1 MQDEPGVEVGDDREL
16 VDDLISRAVDA
27 YRELADDGDLDPVW
41 PLLTQAA
48 IRFDYALDG
57 ARTLAGSD
65 DPVERAVAGLLV
77 GSVNSGRDD
86 GPWRDR
92 SLEICAE
99 MLRDESDPDVV
110 WAVAHALGQL
120 EDGRAAALLLPLAE
134 HPDSDV
140 RFKVAMGLPS
150 TYDQDNPDEAIVA
163 ALIALS
169 GDEDEDVRDYATF
182 GLGTTLESVDT
193 PEVRAALRAR
203 AEDEHADTRNEALA
217 GLAFRYDPAVVPLL
231 SKELESDEVDSVT
244 VQAASVIAD
253 PQLLPGLRRLADA
266 LGPGEQAELERAIER
281 CEPALAGERA
291 AAEQRLLARLLQE
304 AEDNPRFGTRVTG
317 IELEGEFPRTALAA
331 WVLSGPEPY
340 QDRWSVWGE
349 LCGRVTEDGRLA
361 ELDIER
367 AVELVRDW
375 TGTADS

>member
-1 MQDEPGVEVGDDREL
+1 MQDEPGAEVADDREL

-27 YRELADDGDLDPVW
+27 YRELADDGDLDPIW

-48 IRFDYALDG
+48 IRYDYALDG
-57 ARTLAGSD
+57 ARALARSD
-65 DPVERAVAGLLV
+65 DRVERAVAGLLI
-77 GSVNSGRDD
+77 GSVNSGRED
-86 GPWRDR
+86 GPWRET

-99 MLRDESDPDVV
+99 MLKDESDPDVV
-110 WAVAHALGQL
+110 WALAHALGSL
-120 EDGRAAALLLPLAE
+120 EDRRAAQLLLPLAR
-134 HPDSDV
+134 HSDSDV

-150 TYDQDNPDEAIVA
+150 TYDQDNPDDAIVA

-203 AEDEHADTRNEALA
+203 ADDEHADTRNEALA
-217 GLAFRYDPAVVPLL
+217 GLAFRYDASVVPLL
-231 SKELESDEVDSVT
+231 VKELESDDVEAVT

-253 PQLLPGLRRLADA
+253 PQLLPGLRQLAGR
-266 LGPGEQAELERAIER
+266 LGPGDQPELERAIER
-281 CEPALAGERA
+281 CEPALAGERS
-291 AAEQRLLARLLQE
+291 AAEQRLLARLLKE

-317 IELEGEFPRTALAA
+317 IELDGEFPRTALVA

-340 QDRWSVWGE
+340 QERWSIWGE

-367 AVELVRDW
+367 AVGLVRDW

>member
-1 MQDEPGVEVGDDREL
+1 
-16 VDDLISRAVDA
+16 
-27 YRELADDGDLDPVW
+27 
-41 PLLTQAA
+41 
-48 IRFDYALDG
+48 
-57 ARTLAGSD
+57 
-65 DPVERAVAGLLV
+65 
-77 GSVNSGRDD
+77 
-86 GPWRDR
+86 
-92 SLEICAE
+92 
-99 MLRDESDPDVV
+99 VV
-110 WAVAHALGQL
+110 WALAHALGHL
-120 EDGRAAALLLPLAE
+120 DDGRAAQLLLPLAE

-150 TYDQDNPDEAIVA
+150 TYDQDNPDDAIVS

-169 GDEDEDVRDYATF
+169 ADEDEDVRDYATF

-193 PEVRAALRAR
+193 PEVRAALLAR
-203 AEDEHADTRNEALA
+203 ADDEHADTRNEALA
-217 GLAFRYDPAVVPLL
+217 GLAYRHDAAVVPLL
-231 SKELESDEVDSVT
+231 VKELESADVEAVT

-253 PQLLPGLRRLADA
+253 PRLLPGLRRLADT
-266 LGPGEQAELERAIER
+266 LGPGDQAELERAIER
-281 CEPALAGERA
+281 CEPALAGERT

-317 IELEGEFPRTALAA
+317 IELEGEFPRTALVA

-340 QDRWSVWGE
+340 QERWSVWGE

-367 AVELVRDW
+367 AVGLVRDW